1 MKQLKDFQVQDKAF
15 IPLVKFALDNEKEA
29 SRLVKI
35 INPSAIVEMVT
46 FGLGDKKWTIIFC
59 LWFYVLSV

>member
-29 SRLVKI
+29 NRLVKI

-46 FGLGDKKWTIIFC
+46 FGLGDKK
-59 LWFYVLSV
+59 